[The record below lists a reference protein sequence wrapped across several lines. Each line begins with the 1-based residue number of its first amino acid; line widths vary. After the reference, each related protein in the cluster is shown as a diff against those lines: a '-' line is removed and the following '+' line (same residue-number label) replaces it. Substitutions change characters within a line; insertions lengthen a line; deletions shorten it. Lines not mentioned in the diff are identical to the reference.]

1 MRDRDDIPVETS
13 DGDRGGGGMG
23 DRLVVGLAALALLGG
38 ALILAGKGLGGEKG
52 SASASG
58 SPSGGPSASEPA
70 PTAAASPTPAAL
82 TVQDR
87 ALPSQE
93 PERPTP
99 FNGWIRLNQDLPVY
113 DNPSTGA
120 TRISALANGTL
131 AYAEEPPDQVP
142 GGIYWL
148 QIDVPSPSGFIVAGL
163 GGKLSVQRYQQ
174 GQTAYGGSV
183 AGLAAGPQGFVAWGS
198 TSSRANQVSRPLLA
212 TSRDGRTW
220 TDVGAATLRG
230 DSWIRAVAYGPA
242 GWLALASVGSTAQTL
257 WLWAS
262 TDGRSWRIVG
272 ALPVDASDSEPKLIG
287 SGAGYLLTL
296 TGYRSSDSAAK
307 SWHSVDGASWTQGE
321 LPAGAAAAPRLVVGT
336 RSGYYSWPDAYN
348 PGPNK
353 EAAYSPDG
361 ASWVAVEPPPTL
373 GGGRV
378 VALGDGLLAVGSSPV
393 TGAPRVWRG
402 LFTNGG
408 VTWTSQATSLPR
420 TFGFGSLA
428 SNGSSAILFG
438 WDRSTVAIQAWS
450 FSGGAWTPVILP
462 AGAFGGTVPVVAAGS
477 PVGFVAV
484 GSQLNLRADNPVL
497 WSGTERGALAD
508 HSAHRRAY
516 GSSLPPAAKRSRCL
530 RIARR
535 RDRGDLLWEQSY
547 HVSCVPGDVRGMH
560 GAEQRRLP
568 ARVARGSGPEPAL
581 PVARQ
586 ERGHVVVRRSP
597 RQQPSGRS
605 GLAQPLGRGDRS
617 LRRPGLGA
625 VPLAAR
631 SALVGGAQLGP
642 GDDQQLPAAVRRD
655 ADPRRQRPLGDR
667 RSLRSRASPR
677 SAP

>member
-82 TVQDR
+82 TVHDR
-87 ALPSQE
+87 PLPSQE
-93 PERPTP
+93 PERPAP
-99 FNGWIRLNQDLPVY
+99 FNGWIRLNQDLQVY

-272 ALPVDASDSEPKLIG
+272 ALPVDASDSEPNLIG

-353 EAAYSPDG
+353 EAAYSADG

-378 VALGDGLLAVGSSPV
+378 VALGDGLLAVDSSPV

-484 GSQLNLRADNPVL
+484 GSQLNLRADNPVF
-497 WSGTERGALAD
+497 WSGTERGGWAAERSPIIPPIGERTDLRCPPRPSDPAAFASLDVGTAVICFGNSPITFRAFLGTCEGCTGQSSDVYRPAWLAD
-508 HSAHRRAY
+508 PGQNQLYLSPVKSEDTWWFGARRASNLPDDPAWRSHWVEVT
-516 GSSLPPAAKRSRCL
+516 GHFDDPASGQCRWQPDPHSSEVLNSAQAT
-530 RIARR
+530 IN
-535 RDRGDLLWEQSY
+535 
-547 HVSCVPGDVRGMH
+547 SC
-560 GAEQRRLP
+560 
-568 ARVARGSGPEPAL
+568 
-581 PVARQ
+581 
-586 ERGHVVVRRSP
+586 
-597 RQQPSGRS
+597 RQQFVVTRIRVVS
-605 GLAQPLGRGDRS
+605 GL
-617 LRRPGLGA
+617 
-625 VPLAAR
+625 
-631 SALVGGAQLGP
+631 
-642 GDDQQLPAAVRRD
+642 
-655 ADPRRQRPLGDR
+655 
-667 RSLRSRASPR
+667 
-677 SAP
+677 